1 MHVNRRTQAER
12 SAQTRTALIDAA
24 RLLFTE
30 NGFGGVGTETIVR
43 AAGVTRGALYHQFA
57 DKTELF
63 AAVFETV
70 EGELMQRIGAAVAA
84 AQPEDAVSALRLG
97 ASAWFEACRDPEVQ
111 RITLIDGPAVL
122 GWARWREIGMG
133 YGFGLVEG
141 LLQHA
146 IATGQIREQPI
157 APLAHLLIGAIDEAA
172 LYVVEAEDPDAARAE
187 VEAVIEQMIASL
199 AAP

>member
-1 MHVNRRTQAER
+1 MNVNRRTQAER

-24 RLLFTE
+24 RSLFTE
-30 NGFGGVGTETIVR
+30 NGFGGVGTEAIVR

-70 EGELMQRIGAAVAA
+70 EDELMQRIGAAVAA
-84 AQPEDAVSALRLG
+84 AGPEDALAALRIG
-97 ASAWFEACRDPEVQ
+97 AAAWFDACRDPEVQ
-111 RITLIDGPAVL
+111 RITLIEGPAVL
-122 GWARWREIGMG
+122 GWARWREIGMR

-146 IATGQIREQPI
+146 VATGQIVEQPI
-157 APLAHLLIGAIDEAA
+157 KPLAHLLIGAIDEAA
-172 LYVVEAEDPDAARAE
+172 LYVVEAADPDLARAE

-199 AAP
+199 AAS

>member
-1 MHVNRRTQAER
+1 MNVNRRTQAER
-12 SAQTRTALIDAA
+12 SARTRAALIAAA
-24 RLLFTE
+24 RSLFTS
-30 NGFGGVGTETIVR
+30 NGFGGVGTEAIVR
-43 AAGVTRGALYHQFA
+43 AAGVTRGALYHQFP

-63 AAVFETV
+63 AAVFEAV

-84 AQPEDAVSALRLG
+84 AQPEDALSALRIG
-97 ASAWFEACRDPEVQ
+97 AAAWFEACREPEVQ
-111 RITLIDGPAVL
+111 RITLIEGPAVL
-122 GWARWREIGMG
+122 GWARWREIGMS

-141 LLQHA
+141 LLRHA

-157 APLAHLLIGAIDEAA
+157 KPLAHLLIGAIDEAA
-172 LYVVEAEDPDAARAE
+172 LYVVEADDPEVARAE